1 MTLEIEYIPVDQIK
15 PNPRNPRIHDAAM
28 PGIIASIE
36 AHGFVQPVVCNR
48 RTGFL
53 VIGHGRL
60 KAVKHLGHAT
70 IAVVWI
76 DCSEEE
82 EWALMIADNRVAEG
96 TVWDEP
102 RLGELLEELK
112 GADVFTG
119 YTQDDYT
126 NLMQA
131 LLDAEPSRLDASTR
145 DDDPP
150 QSGGGSRQV
159 TCPECGHEFNV

>member
-76 DCSEEE
+76 DCTEEE

-119 YTQDDYT
+119 YTADDYT

-131 LLDAEPSRLDASTR
+131 LLDNDPSR
-145 DDDPP
+145 
-150 QSGGGSRQV
+150 V
-159 TCPECGHEFNV
+159 TFPEYDENLPDSNAKPKHVSCPECGLEFDV